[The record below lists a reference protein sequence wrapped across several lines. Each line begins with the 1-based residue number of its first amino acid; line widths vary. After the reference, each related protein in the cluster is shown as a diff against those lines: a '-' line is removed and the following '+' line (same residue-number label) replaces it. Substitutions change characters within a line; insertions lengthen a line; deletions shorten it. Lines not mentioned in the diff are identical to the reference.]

1 MAYTSIIRPNRWRP
15 SPEESKLR
23 TPEYLDAV
31 RAKLSLPSDYALQ
44 KPLGVTKQ
52 LISNYR
58 VGRDTLSDTMAIRIA
73 EILEIDAAKVLLD
86 AHIERSKTPEVRAVW
101 MGMMEKFSLS
111 FNALLLG
118 RGPHAAL
125 L

>member
-1 MAYTSIIRPNRWRP
+1 MTYTPIIRPKRWRF

-31 RAKLSLPSDYALQ
+31 REKLSLPSDYALQ
-44 KPLGVTKQ
+44 KPLCVTKQ

-73 EILEIDAAKVLLD
+73 EILGIDAAKVLLD

-101 MGMMEKFSLS
+101 MGMMEKISAS
-111 FNALLLG
+111 FNDLLLG
-118 RGPHAAL
+118 RGPHVASL
-125 L
+125 